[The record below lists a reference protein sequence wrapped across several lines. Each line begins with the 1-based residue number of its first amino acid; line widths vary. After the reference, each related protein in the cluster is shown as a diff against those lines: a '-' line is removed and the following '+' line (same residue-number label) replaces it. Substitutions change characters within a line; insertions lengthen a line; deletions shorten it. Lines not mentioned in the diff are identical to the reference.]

1 MKEKEKKHEEAS
13 RFLNVDQYAQYMNI
27 ARGTVY
33 NLVGEFCRSGST
45 DGLYIKPLRVGA
57 RRRGIRFDRKR
68 LDAVLDRIR

>member
-1 MKEKEKKHEEAS
+1 MKEKHQQEAS
-13 RFLNVDQYAQYMNI
+13 RFLTVPEYAKYMSI
-27 ARGTVY
+27 AAGTVY

-68 LDAVLDRIR
+68 LDAVLDRLR